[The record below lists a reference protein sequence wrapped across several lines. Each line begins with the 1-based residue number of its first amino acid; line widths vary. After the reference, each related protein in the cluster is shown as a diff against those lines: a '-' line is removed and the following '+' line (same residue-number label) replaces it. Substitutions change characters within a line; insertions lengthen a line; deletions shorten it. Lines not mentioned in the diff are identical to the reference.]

1 MIIYFAR
8 HGDTDANEDS
18 IPDKNTGE
26 VDEPLNAQGVQQANG
41 LAKQLKDIHFDAII
55 SSSLKRA
62 YQTAE
67 IVSKSRALHTIIS
80 NEWRE
85 REIGG
90 HVSLET
96 WNDLF
101 DFDKNIIPEKG
112 ESLRDFFE
120 RVYGAIDTTKRQY
133 EDKTILI
140 VSHSGVNFALYAY
153 VNKLTLEGNIRT
165 RPLSNCEYRIY
176 ELNS

>member
-62 YQTAE
+62 Y
-67 IVSKSRALHTIIS
+67 
-80 NEWRE
+80 
-85 REIGG
+85 